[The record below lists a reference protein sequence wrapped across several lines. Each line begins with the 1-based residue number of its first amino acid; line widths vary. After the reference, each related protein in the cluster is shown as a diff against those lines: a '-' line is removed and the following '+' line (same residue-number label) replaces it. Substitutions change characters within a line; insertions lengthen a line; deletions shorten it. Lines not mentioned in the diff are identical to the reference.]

1 MAGNLNVVDPMFLI
15 FNWYGLRY
23 KFEVWRLVT
32 PFMFVGGFSFDTLIT
47 LYMLVSYSQ
56 RYEISPYNTGAG
68 GGSADYAFML
78 ILSSIILNAFCLF
91 FFGAMLLV
99 RPLVFTVLY
108 LWTKREPNAQV
119 SIFGF
124 PIQAKFLPFALLC
137 LDLFMGKPVNGDIIG
152 IGAGHLYYFI
162 VEIVPALY
170 GKDFLHT
177 PEFLINFFGTG
188 VYVPPAP
195 TATQR
200 SWPGPG
206 RVNPPNQAARSVSEN
221 TSGHNWGSGRPLG
234 SS

>member
-1 MAGNLNVVDPMFLI
+1 M
-15 FNWYGLRY
+15 FNWYGLRNQ
-23 KFEVWRLVT
+23 FEVWRLFT

-56 RYEISPYNTGAG
+56 RYELGPFNTGAG

-78 ILSSIILNAFCLF
+78 MFASVIINVFCIF
-91 FFGAMLLV
+91 FFGTILLV

-108 LWTKREPNAQV
+108 VWSKREPNAQV

-124 PIQAKFLPFALLC
+124 PVQAKFLPFVLLL
-137 LDLFMGKPVNGDIIG
+137 LDLFMGKSVQGDVAG
-152 IGAGHLYYFI
+152 VGAGHLYYFL

-177 PEFLINFFGTG
+177 PEFLINYFGTG

-200 SWPGPG
+200 DWPRPG
-206 RVNPPNQAARSVSEN
+206 RVDPPGQAARPVHSN
-221 TSGHNWGSGRPLG
+221 TSGYSWGSGRPLG
-234 SS
+234 SD